1 MGGDLRWQRPA
12 AMHWQQDRRCAEKAR
27 EPTGLA
33 NVPPHAY
40 VAWEYLRSLV
50 SATIRPRVAP
60 GGEGD
65 RATDVS
71 GANGRLGAVSL
82 RPLARGRHQ
91 SSDVGGRRR
100 RNSKGLAVGR
110 REGLRGEMEG
120 G

>member
-50 SATIRPRVAP
+50 RYAP
-60 GGEGD
+60 S
-65 RATDVS
+65 RA
-71 GANGRLGAVSL
+71 L
-82 RPLARGRHQ
+82 
-91 SSDVGGRRR
+91 RRR
-100 RNSKGLAVGR
+100 WLSEWKPVGA
-110 REGLRGEMEG
+110 GAW
-120 G
+120 